1 MMMCCSTVSAQNL
14 DVFHFMKTNPF
25 QHFDTPSS
33 ECVYNGYVAL
43 PTSNIGVCANLGSIR
58 YNKLFET
65 DAQGYPVTLTATRFV
80 NSLAKNNY
88 LGVNTNVELL
98 GFGFRVGNVFVTLDY
113 RLRLNTDIRYS
124 KALFGLPVY
133 GNLAYTEKPA
143 DMNISANTSLYQEL
157 GLSFR
162 YTIND
167 KMAFGVRPKVLFG
180 AANVHADKISA
191 EVTTDPSNYGLSMRY
206 NAALQAAAIMP
217 YNLTFDREQGFTFD
231 YTTDVNQ
238 ITPNLFKNVGFGIDL
253 GFSYKPLPAFNLM
266 FGVLDIGYINWKTF
280 TTKMNSVMYDAGR
293 FYEDG
298 AMVFGGLN
306 KDDIQEL
313 VNGGD
318 LSNLMDSLA
327 YYFPLD
333 IKPSGSYVTAVPIR
347 VVAQGDFQFG
357 KFSTVSAA
365 VQFRFASH
373 YVQPS
378 LTLAYDANFFN
389 TIDLCVAYTMQRM
402 SFDNLGVGI
411 GLNLGYLNLYVGTQ
425 NIVAAMSYQDASQ
438 LTASAGLV
446 INWGHYRNWR
456 EAHPKKTETPQ

>member
-1 MMMCCSTVSAQNL
+1 
-14 DVFHFMKTNPF
+14 
-25 QHFDTPSS
+25 
-33 ECVYNGYVAL
+33 
-43 PTSNIGVCANLGSIR
+43 
-58 YNKLFET
+58 
-65 DAQGYPVTLTATRFV
+65 
-80 NSLAKNNY
+80 
-88 LGVNTNVELL
+88 
-98 GFGFRVGNVFVTLDY
+98 
-113 RLRLNTDIRYS
+113 
-124 KALFGLPVY
+124 
-133 GNLAYTEKPA
+133 
-143 DMNISANTSLYQEL
+143 
-157 GLSFR
+157 
-162 YTIND
+162 
-167 KMAFGVRPKVLFG
+167 
-180 AANVHADKISA
+180 
-191 EVTTDPSNYGLSMRY
+191 
-206 NAALQAAAIMP
+206 
-217 YNLTFDREQGFTFD
+217 
-231 YTTDVNQ
+231 
-238 ITPNLFKNVGFGIDL
+238 
-253 GFSYKPLPAFNLM
+253 M

-313 VNGGD
+313 VNGGN